1 MGSSGGLAGVAD
13 VGRVVIDGVLYSV
26 KTARVRATASGNT
39 QLIAAVTGSKIRI
52 IAYAVG
58 PVSAAVVVTIQDAA
72 GTPVVMVG
80 PHDCAANG
88 GIVNAVYKDTD
99 QEGTVGTA
107 VNVNLSGA
115 ANVTVQVSYVEVVA

>member
-1 MGSSGGLAGVAD
+1 MGSSGGLTGVAD

-58 PVSAAVVVTIQDAA
+58 PASAAVVVTIQDAA
-72 GTPVVMVG
+72 GTPVVMAG
-80 PHDCAANG
+80 PWDVAANG
-88 GIVNAVYKDTD
+88 GIVNAVYKETD
-99 QEGTVGTA
+99 QEGTVSTA
-107 VNVNLSGA
+107 VNVNLSLA
-115 ANVTVQVSYVEVVA
+115 ANVTVAVSYIEVVA